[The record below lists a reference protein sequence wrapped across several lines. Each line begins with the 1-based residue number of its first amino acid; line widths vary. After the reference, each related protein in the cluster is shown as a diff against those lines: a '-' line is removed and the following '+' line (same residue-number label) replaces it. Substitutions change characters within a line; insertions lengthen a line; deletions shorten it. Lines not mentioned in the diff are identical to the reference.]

1 MAKTY
6 EDGIADARD
15 AIIRNLHDK
24 ISLEM
29 KVKQHSTD
37 INAKLLAPIR
47 MAVLLN
53 FCDELKT
60 TYPEDYANV
69 VDNPIPVV

>member
-24 ISLEM
+24 VSLEM
-29 KVKQHSTD
+29 KVKQHSTNID
-37 INAKLLAPIR
+37 AKLLAPIR

-53 FCDELKT
+53 ICDELKT

-69 VDNPIPVV
+69 LDNPIPIV